1 MQNSKNA
8 PGHNP
13 PIRSLSEN
21 QLEVEDINPKD
32 SSNSKHGNLL
42 NLPNHK
48 NDPKQP
54 KQRVKGI
61 LKRGMS
67 YMSPLLMI
75 GGYGGGYGSYNMGNP
90 ASSRRSYMNQHSQ
103 QYQ

>member
-1 MQNSKNA
+1 M
-8 PGHNP
+8 
-13 PIRSLSEN
+13 RSHSEN
-21 QLEVEDINPKD
+21 QIDVEEINPKEGT
-32 SSNSKHGNLL
+32 NSKHGHLL

-48 NDPKQP
+48 NDPKQQ

-75 GGYGGGYGSYNMGNP
+75 GGYGGHGSYNMGNP
-90 ASSRRSYMNQHSQ
+90 ASSRRSYMNQQS
-103 QYQ
+103 